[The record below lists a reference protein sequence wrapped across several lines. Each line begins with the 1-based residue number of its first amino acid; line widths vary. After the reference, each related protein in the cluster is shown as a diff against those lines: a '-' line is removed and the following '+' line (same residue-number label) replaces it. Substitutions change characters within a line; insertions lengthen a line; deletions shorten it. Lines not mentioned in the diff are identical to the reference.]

1 MIENLHIKTGH
12 EKLFNA
18 SPWWIWKSLLTTLLG
33 VSTFSL
39 MLKLCV
45 KWLVSNFLIAFYT
58 SMILINNKLEFKRK
72 EKQKRRLQKSFDD
85 WHWSFEILLLFL
97 ILFYRETSSK
107 RRNKETK
114 STWIKILWNLIP
126 ERIVVNPISS

>member
-1 MIENLHIKTGH
+1 MIENLHIKRGQ
-12 EKLFNA
+12 EKPFNA
-18 SPWWIWKSLLTTLLG
+18 SLWWIWKSLLTTLLG

-39 MLKLCV
+39 KLKLCV
-45 KWLVSNFLIAFYT
+45 KWLVSNFFIAFYT

-85 WHWSFEILLLFL
+85 FDTSHFRFCFFFL

-107 RRNKETK
+107 RRT
-114 STWIKILWNLIP
+114 TWIKILWNLTS